1 MVDRLPRHL
10 LRLEGLA
17 LFAGCLVLYG
27 HLDFDWVVFLV
38 LFLAP
43 DVSAVGFLAG
53 GRAGAISYDLVHTLA
68 GPVVLGAAGVAVDA
82 RVAVQL
88 ALIWAAHIGFDRAVG
103 YGLRYPASPRET
115 HLDRV

>member
-17 LFAGCLVLYG
+17 LFAGCVVVYG
-27 HLDFDWVVFLV
+27 HLDFGWVLFLV

-43 DVSAVGFLAG
+43 DLSALGFLAG
-53 GRAGAISYDLVHTLA
+53 GRAGAISYDLAHTLA
-68 GPVVLGAAGVAVDA
+68 FPFALATAGVLADA
-82 RVAVQL
+82 ELAIQL
-88 ALIWAAHIGFDRAVG
+88 ALVWAAHIGFDRVIG